1 MVATLKPR
9 LATLDARVA
18 RTPVVQR
25 TRGSTW
31 MRIRRAQLCAH
42 PLCAACRSRGVVA
55 AAEEVD
61 HVVPLHLGGTDDAVN
76 LQSLCVE
83 CHRAKT
89 ASEAASRARGG

>member
-1 MVATLKPR
+1 MVVTLKPR

-31 MRIRRAQLCAH
+31 MRIRTAQLRAH

-61 HVVPLHLGGTDDAVN
+61 HVVPLHLGGGDGDEN

-89 ASEAASRARGG
+89 ASEAAARARGG